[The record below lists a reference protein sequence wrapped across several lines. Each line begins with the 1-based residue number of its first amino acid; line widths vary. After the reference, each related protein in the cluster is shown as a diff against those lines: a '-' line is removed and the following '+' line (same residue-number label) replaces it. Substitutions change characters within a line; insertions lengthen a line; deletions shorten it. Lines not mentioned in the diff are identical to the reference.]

1 MSSTY
6 SSLKIELIGTG
17 EQAGFWGSTTNTNL
31 GTALE
36 EAIVGRADVAFAT
49 DADLT
54 LTLTDSNSTQIARHF
69 ILNVTGTLTA
79 TRSLT
84 VPAIDKPYIIENN
97 TAQTIIVKTSGGA
110 GVPVPN
116 GRKMFLYAYN
126 NGATNNVVEAFNY
139 VSTLYAGTLTLTS
152 PLPVASGGTGSAVT
166 AYCSL
171 VTNVTGTL
179 PIANGGT
186 GQTTA
191 NTALNA
197 LLPVQAGNNGLF
209 LTTNGTDT
217 TWAAASG
224 GGGGSVSSVNASG
237 GTTGMTFTGGPIV
250 SSGTLTMAGTLAVAN
265 GGTGA
270 TTHSVNGLLTG
281 NGTSAVN
288 TIAPG
293 TNGQVLTS
301 NGTNWYAATF
311 SAGNVTGPLSSTNLA
326 IPTFSGASGTILLNN
341 SGATISG
348 GTITAT
354 AFSGDG
360 ASVTGLA
367 AGNISSGTLPI
378 ARGGTNSTASPTA
391 GGAVYGNGSA
401 YAITAQGSSGQVLT
415 SNGAAAPTWQTPSA
429 SGGTV
434 TDVLDGAGMNFTS
447 FSTSGTIT
455 LGTPSTLTTST
466 TNATTA
472 SSHTHAITVP
482 TPATFAWTDGTTAG
496 PTGSLTV
503 TNSTAV
509 SYAAVPSA
517 SATASGVI
525 TTGAQT
531 IAGAKTFSSVI
542 TGSNGFLSTPGTY
555 NYSANTSTFG
565 GASSITASIAGVSTL
580 NLTGSAVTCTLTNR
594 CTLGTASILWGQ
606 IYSSV
611 STISTSDG
619 NYKQD
624 IAELDAAEKRVAVAI
639 KGLIKKFRFKDAVAE
654 KGAAARIHV
663 GVIAQEVQAA
673 FTAEGLDATRYGLF
687 CSDTWWEKEVQV
699 ERNGIT
705 STEMLTSETATAGYT
720 ERTRLGMRY
729 EELLAFVISAL

>member
-36 EAIVGRADVAFAT
+36 EAIVGRAEVAFTT

-116 GRKMFLYAYN
+116 GRKMFLYAFN
-126 NGATNNVVEAFNY
+126 NGVTNNVVEAFNY

-209 LTTNGTDT
+209 LTTNGTNT

-237 GTTGMTFTGGPIV
+237 GTTGMTFTGGPIL
-250 SSGTLTMAGTLAVAN
+250 SAGTLTMDGTLAVAN
-265 GGTGA
+265 GGTGV

-281 NGTSAVN
+281 NGTSAIN

-301 NGTNWYAATF
+301 NGTNWYAAAFT
-311 SAGNVTGPLSSTNLA
+311 AGNVTGPLSSTNLA

-348 GTITAT
+348 GTVTAV
-354 AFSGDG
+354 AFAGDG
-360 ASVTGLA
+360 ASITGLST
-367 AGNISSGTLPI
+367 GNISSGTLPI
-378 ARGGTNSTASPTA
+378 ARGGTNSTATPTN
-391 GGAVYGNGSA
+391 GGAVYGTGSS
-401 YAITAQGSSGQVLT
+401 YAVTAQGSSGQVLT

-434 TDVLDGAGMNFTS
+434 TSVAAGNGMTFT
-447 FSTSGTIT
+447 TIT
-455 LGTPSTLTTST
+455 GSGSVTMGTPTTLTSAT
-466 TNATTA
+466 TNTVSAG
-472 SSHTHAITVP
+472 THAHAVTGIP
-482 TPATFAWTDGTTAG
+482 TTYTWTAGTTAG
-496 PTGSLTV
+496 PTGALTG
-503 TNSTAV
+503 SGSSSV
-509 SYAAVPSA
+509 SYAAIPSA
-517 SATASGVI
+517 SATASGII

-531 IAGAKTFSSVI
+531 LAGTKTFSSI
-542 TGSNGFLSTPGTY
+542 LATSYNFSTT
-555 NYSANTSTFG
+555 
-565 GASSITASIAGVSTL
+565 SSIYLSGSTVNLDIASVGITDW
-580 NLTGSAVTCTLTNR
+580 TNAAFSPATDNVR
-594 CTLGTASILWGQ
+594 TLGTAALRWTTVYATTG
-606 IYSSV
+606 
-611 STISTSDG
+611 TINTSDA
-619 NYKQD
+619 NTKQD
-624 IAELDAAEKRVAVAI
+624 IADLDAAELRVATNL
-639 KGLIKKFRFKDAVAE
+639 KGMIKKFRFKDAVAE
-654 KGAAARIHV
+654 KGSAARIHV
-663 GVIAQEVQAA
+663 GVIAQDVQAA
-673 FTAEGLDATRYGLF
+673 FVAEGLNPAEYGMF
-687 CSDTWWEKEVQV
+687 CSDTWWEREETTVVNDVTRTRIVAHDTFV
-699 ERNGIT
+699 EG
-705 STEMLTSETATAGYT
+705 GT
-720 ERTRLGMRY
+720 ERTRLGIRY
-729 EELLAFVISAL
+729 EELFAFIIAAL

>member
-17 EQAGFWGSTTNTNL
+17 EQAGFWGATTNTNL

-36 EAIVGRADVAFAT
+36 EAIVGRAEVAFTT

-97 TAQTIIVKTSGGA
+97 TAQIIIVKTSGGV

-116 GRKMFLYAYN
+116 GKKMFLYAYN

-139 VSTLYAGTLTLTS
+139 VSALYAGTLTLTS
-152 PLPVASGGTGSAVT
+152 PLPIASGGTGSAVT

-186 GQTTA
+186 GQVTA
-191 NTALNA
+191 NAAVNA

-217 TWAAASG
+217 AWAAASG
-224 GGGGSVSSVNASG
+224 GGGGTVSSVNASG
-237 GTTGMTFTGGPIV
+237 GTTGMTFTGGPIL
-250 SSGTLTMAGTLAVAN
+250 SAGTLTMAGTLAVAN

-301 NGTNWYAATF
+301 NGTNWYAAAFT
-311 SAGNVTGPLSSTNLA
+311 AGNVTGPLSSTNLA

-348 GTITAT
+348 GTITAV
-354 AFSGDG
+354 AFAGDG
-360 ASVTGLA
+360 ASITGLST
-367 AGNISSGTLPI
+367 GNISSGTLPI
-378 ARGGTNSTASPTA
+378 ARGGTNSTATPTN
-391 GGAVYGNGSA
+391 GGAVYGTGSA
-401 YAITAQGSSGQVLT
+401 YAVTSAGTSGQVLT
-415 SNGAAAPTWQTPSA
+415 SNGSAAPTWQTPS
-429 SGGTV
+429 SGSGTV
-434 TDVLDGAGMNFTS
+434 TSVAAGNGMTFT
-447 FSTSGTIT
+447 TIT
-455 LGTPSTLTTST
+455 GSGSVTMGTPTTLTSAT
-466 TNATTA
+466 TNAVSA
-472 SSHTHAITVP
+472 GTHAHAVTGIP
-482 TPATFAWTDGTTAG
+482 TTYTWTAGTTAG
-496 PTGSLTV
+496 PTGALTG
-503 TNSTAV
+503 SGSSSV
-509 SYAAVPSA
+509 SYAAIPTA
-517 SATASGVI
+517 SATASGII

-531 IAGAKTFSSVI
+531 LAGTKTFSSI
-542 TGSNGFLSTPGTY
+542 LATSYNFSTT
-555 NYSANTSTFG
+555 
-565 GASSITASIAGVSTL
+565 SSIYLSGSTVNLDIASVGITDW
-580 NLTGSAVTCTLTNR
+580 TSAAFAPAADNNK
-594 CTLGTASILWGQ
+594 TLGTAASRW
-606 IYSSV
+606 
-611 STISTSDG
+611 STVYAVTGTINTSDA
-619 NYKQD
+619 NTKQD
-624 IAELDAAEKRVAVAI
+624 IADLDPPPPPPAYI
-639 KGLIKKFRFKDAVAE
+639 KSILQDAKVPE
-654 KGAAARIHV
+654 PTTETI
-663 GVIAQEVQAA
+663 
-673 FTAEGLDATRYGLF
+673 FTTNVVDE
-687 CSDTWWEKEVQV
+687 
-699 ERNGIT
+699 
-705 STEMLTSETATAGYT
+705 
-720 ERTRLGMRY
+720 
-729 EELLAFVISAL
+729 

>member
-17 EQAGFWGSTTNTNL
+17 EQAGYWGNITNTNL

-36 EAIVGRADVAFAT
+36 EAIVGRAQVAFPS

-69 ILNVTGTLTA
+69 ILNVSGVLTA

-84 VPAIDKPYIIENN
+84 VPSINKPYIVENN
-97 TAQTIIVKTSGGA
+97 TNQAVIVKTSGSA
-110 GVPVPN
+110 GVPVPS
-116 GRKMFLYAYN
+116 GKKMFVYAYDD
-126 NGATNNVVEAFNY
+126 GITDDVVEAFNY
-139 VSTLYAGTLTLTS
+139 VSALYAGTLSLSS
-152 PLPVASGGTGSAVT
+152 PLPVASGGTGGSSIT
-166 AYCSL
+166 YCSL
-171 VTNVTGTL
+171 ATNVTGVL

-186 GQTTA
+186 GQITA
-191 NTALNA
+191 NAALNA
-197 LLPVQAGNNGLF
+197 LLPVQATYSGLF
-209 LTTNGTDT
+209 LSTDGTNT

-224 GGGGSVSSVNASG
+224 GGGGGVSSVNASG
-237 GTTGMTFTGGPIV
+237 GTTGLSFTGGPVV
-250 SSGTLTMAGTLAVAN
+250 SVGTLTMGGTLAVAS

-270 TTHSVNGLLTG
+270 ITHSVNGLLTG
-281 NGTSAVN
+281 NGTSAVT

-301 NGTNWYAATF
+301 NGTNWYSAAFT
-311 SAGNVTGPLSSTNLA
+311 AGDMIGPASSTNLA
-326 IPTFSGASGTILLNN
+326 IPTYSGTSGKLLLNN
-341 SGATISG
+341 SGATISA
-348 GTITAT
+348 GTITAIS
-354 AFSGDG
+354 FSGDG
-360 ASVTGLA
+360 ASLTGLA

-378 ARGGTNSTASPTA
+378 ARGGTNTTVTPTN
-391 GGAVYGNGSA
+391 GGAVYGNGSS
-401 YAITAQGSSGQVLT
+401 YAFTAQGSSGQVLT
-415 SNGAAAPTWQTPSA
+415 SNGAAAPTWQTPTA

-472 SSHTHAITVP
+472 ASHTHAITVP
-482 TPATFAWTDGTTAG
+482 TPATFAWTDGAGSG

-509 SYAAVPSA
+509 SYPAIPTA
-517 SATASGVI
+517 SATVSGVV
-525 TTGAQT
+525 TTGNQT
-531 IAGAKTFSSVI
+531 WAGTKTFSSI
-542 TGSNGFLSTPGTY
+542 ISPAYNFTASTSHFGS
-555 NYSANTSTFG
+555 
-565 GASSITASIAGVSTL
+565 ASSITSSVAGVSQL
-580 NLTGSAVTCTLTNR
+580 NVTTTAVTCSSTNR

-624 IAELDAAEKRVAVAI
+624 IAELDEAERRVAVAI

-654 KGAAARIHV
+654 KGSAARIHV

-673 FTAEGLDATRYGLF
+673 FTAEGLDANRYGLF

-705 STEMLTSETATAGYT
+705 STEMLTSEVPTAGYI

-729 EELLAFVISAL
+729 EELLAFIISAL

>member
-17 EQAGFWGSTTNTNL
+17 EQAGYWGSITNTNL

-36 EAIVGRADVAFAT
+36 EAIVGRAEVAFT
-49 DADLT
+49 SDSDLT

-69 ILNVTGTLTA
+69 ILNVSGILTA

-84 VPAIDKPYIIENN
+84 VPPIDKPYIVENN
-97 TAQTIIVKTSGGA
+97 TNQIIIVKTSGSS
-110 GVPVPN
+110 GVPVPS
-116 GRKMFLYAYN
+116 GKKMFVYAYN
-126 NGATNNVVEAFNY
+126 NGVTNDVVEAFNY
-139 VSTLYAGTLTLTS
+139 VSALYAGTLSLSS
-152 PLPVASGGTGSAVT
+152 PLPIASGGTGGSSIT
-166 AYCSL
+166 YCSL
-171 VTNVTGTL
+171 ATNVTGIL
-179 PIANGGT
+179 PVVNGGT
-186 GQTTA
+186 GSTSA
-191 NTALNA
+191 NAALNTF
-197 LLPVQAGNNGLF
+197 LPNQSGNNGLF
-209 LTTNGTDT
+209 LTTNGTT
-217 TWAAASG
+217 TAWAAASG

-237 GTTGMTFTGGPIV
+237 GTTGMTFTGGPIL
-250 SSGTLTMAGTLAVAN
+250 SAGTLTMGGTLAVAS

-270 TTHSVNGLLTG
+270 ITHSVNGLLTG
-281 NGTSAVN
+281 NGTSAVT

-301 NGTNWYAATF
+301 NGTNWYSAAFT
-311 SAGNVTGPLSSTNLA
+311 AGDMIGPASSTNLA
-326 IPTFSGASGTILLNN
+326 IPTYSGTTGKLLLNN
-341 SGATISG
+341 SGATISA
-348 GTITAT
+348 GTITAIS
-354 AFSGDG
+354 FSGDG
-360 ASVTGLA
+360 ASLTGIA

-378 ARGGTNSTASPTA
+378 ARGGTNTTVTPTN
-391 GGAVYGNGSA
+391 GGAVYGNGSS
-401 YAITAQGSSGQVLT
+401 YAVTAQGTSGQVLT
-415 SNGAAAPTWQTPSA
+415 SNGAAAPTWQTPSV
-429 SGGTV
+429 SSGTV

-472 SSHTHAITVP
+472 TSHTHAITVP
-482 TPATFAWTDGTTAG
+482 IPASFAWTDGTTAG

-509 SYAAVPSA
+509 SYAAIPSA

-525 TTGAQT
+525 TTGTQT
-531 IAGAKTFSSVI
+531 IAGAKTFSSTV
-542 TGSNGFLSTPGTY
+542 TGNGFLSTPGTY
-555 NYSANTSTFG
+555 NYSVNTSTFG

-580 NLTGSAVTCTLTNR
+580 NLTGSAVTCTLSNR
-594 CTLGTASILWGQ
+594 CTLGTAGILWGQ

-624 IAELDAAEKRVAVAI
+624 IAELDEAERRVAVAI

-654 KGAAARIHV
+654 KGSAARIHV

-673 FTAEGLDATRYGLF
+673 FTAEGLDAKRYGLF

-705 STEMLTSETATAGYT
+705 STEMLTSETSIAGYT

>member
-17 EQAGFWGSTTNTNL
+17 EQAGFWGATTNTNL

-79 TRSLT
+79 TRNLT

-97 TAQTIIVKTSGGA
+97 TAQTIIVKTSGGV

-116 GRKMFLYAYN
+116 GRKMFLYAFN

-139 VSTLYAGTLTLTS
+139 VSALYAGTLTLTS
-152 PLPVASGGTGSAVT
+152 PLPIASGGTGSAVT

-186 GQTTA
+186 GQVTA
-191 NTALNA
+191 NAAVNA
-197 LLPVQAGNNGLF
+197 LLPAQAGYNGLF

-217 TWAAASG
+217 AWAAASG
-224 GGGGSVSSVNASG
+224 GGGGTVSSVNASG
-237 GTTGMTFTGGPIV
+237 GTTGMTFSGGPIL
-250 SSGTLTMAGTLAVAN
+250 SAGTLTMAGTLAVAN

-301 NGTNWYAATF
+301 NGTNWYAAAFT
-311 SAGNVTGPLSSTNLA
+311 AGNVTGPLSSTNLA

-348 GTITAT
+348 GTVTAV
-354 AFSGDG
+354 AFVGDG
-360 ASVTGLA
+360 ASITGLST
-367 AGNISSGTLPI
+367 GNISSGTLPI
-378 ARGGTNSTASPTA
+378 ARGGTNSTATPTA
-391 GGAVYGNGSA
+391 GGAGYGNGSA
-401 YAITAQGSSGQVLT
+401 HAYTAQGTAGQVLT

-429 SGGTV
+429 GAGTV
-434 TDVLDGAGMNFTS
+434 TSVAAGNGMTFT
-447 FSTSGTIT
+447 TIT
-455 LGTPSTLTTST
+455 GSGSVTMGTPTTLTSAT
-466 TNATTA
+466 TNAVSA
-472 SSHTHAITVP
+472 GTHAHAVTGIP
-482 TPATFAWTDGTTAG
+482 TTYTWTAGTTAG
-496 PTGSLTV
+496 PTGALTG
-503 TNSTAV
+503 SGSSSV
-509 SYAAVPSA
+509 SYAAIPSA
-517 SATASGVI
+517 SATASGII

-531 IAGAKTFSSVI
+531 LAGVKTFAGIIATSY
-542 TGSNGFLSTPGTY
+542 NFSTT
-555 NYSANTSTFG
+555 
-565 GASSITASIAGVSTL
+565 SSIYLSGSTVNLDIASVGITDW
-580 NLTGSAVTCTLTNR
+580 TNAAFAPATDNVR
-594 CTLGTASILWGQ
+594 TLGTAAQRWTTVYATTG
-606 IYSSV
+606 
-611 STISTSDG
+611 TINTSDA
-619 NYKQD
+619 NTKQD
-624 IAELDAAEKRVAVAI
+624 IADLDAAELRVATNL
-639 KGLIKKFRFKDAVAE
+639 KGMIKKFRFKDAVAA
-654 KGAAARIHV
+654 KGSAARIHV
-663 GVIAQEVQAA
+663 GVIAQDVQAA
-673 FTAEGLDATRYGLF
+673 FVAEGLNPAEYGMF
-687 CSDTWWEKEVQV
+687 CSDTWWEREETTVINDVPRTKIVVHNTFV
-699 ERNGIT
+699 EG
-705 STEMLTSETATAGYT
+705 GT
-720 ERTRLGMRY
+720 ERTRLGIRY
-729 EELLAFVISAL
+729 EELFAFMIAAL